1 MKEIAKYDNWFKFL
15 SISVIVIVVCVFT
28 LTVSNTHLAKGT
40 YATETGTSN
49 TDSCAK
55 GYYLRGTSCVRCPT
69 GYTSSEGAATK
80 QTDCY
85 IECDEDTYI
94 AYPGA
99 YSCTACGTG
108 KSKVAHNV
116 NYGSTSNCS
125 GTSTPTPNKECANKT
140 IIFSYSQGGDG
151 ISCTTD
157 ENGKLSDSS
166 CIARAEALCSYYSAL
181 PGQSCYGSGGVKE
194 KISPNYYRN
203 NQVCDDI
210 ILYCIEGYSHGCN
223 CGTNCGGETPTN
235 PPSKS
240 SEPSK
245 SSSPSK
251 DNTSCFECN
260 GEYVWTNNPGSN
272 CKEITSIT
280 SEDKCVKTSC
290 YKCVKTNAT
299 EYLYATSESNAK
311 SITDANSCSKTDDK
325 YCKENIIV
333 NPPTGT
339 AGIIVAWLVGLS
351 AIVYSFWYFKK
362 NSAMK

>member
-1 MKEIAKYDNWFKFL
+1 MKEIAKYDNWFKIL

-40 YATETGTSN
+40 YATQTGEAGTNSCNDRNSCQQVAAGLSSN
-49 TDSCAK
+49 E
-55 GYYLRGTSCVRCPT
+55 CP
-69 GYTSSEGAATK
+69 YGAE
-80 QTDCY
+80 CY
-85 IECDEDTYI
+85 ESP
-94 AYPGA
+94 AG
-99 YSCTACGTG
+99 
-108 KSKVAHNV
+108 
-116 NYGSTSNCS
+116 SNCYLVKCKS
-125 GTSTPTPNKECANKT
+125 QSASECANKT
-140 IIFSYSQGGDG
+140 IFFSYSQGGEG
-151 ISCTTD
+151 IPCTAD
-157 ENGKLSDSS
+157 ENGDFSES
-166 CIARAEALCSYYSAL
+166 CIARAEALCSRYSTE
-181 PGQSCYGSGGVKE
+181 PGQSCYRGGDGSSARSYTNSCANETV
-194 KISPNYYRN
+194 
-203 NQVCDDI
+203 
-210 ILYCIEGYSHGCN
+210 YCVEGYSHGCE

-272 CKEITSIT
+272 CEKITSIT

>member
-1 MKEIAKYDNWFKFL
+1 MKEIAKYDNWFKIL

-40 YATETGTSN
+40 YGATLTTTCGPFNKRAELSACIADANANGYDCTEKLENQNDEPIFTATCTKDV
-49 TDSCAK
+49 TDPA
-55 GYYLRGTSCVRCPT
+55 
-69 GYTSSEGAATK
+69 
-80 QTDCY
+80 
-85 IECDEDTYI
+85 
-94 AYPGA
+94 
-99 YSCTACGTG
+99 
-108 KSKVAHNV
+108 
-116 NYGSTSNCS
+116 
-125 GTSTPTPNKECANKT
+125 TPTPNKCANKT
-140 IIFSYSQGGDG
+140 IFFSYSQGGEGIPCTADEDG
-151 ISCTTD
+151 
-157 ENGKLSDSS
+157 KFSDS
-166 CIARAEALCSYYSAL
+166 CIARAEALCSQYSTL
-181 PGQSCYGSGGVKE
+181 PGQSCYRGGAGSPAGSY
-194 KISPNYYRN
+194 IN
-203 NQVCDDI
+203 NCEHEAV
-210 ILYCIEGYSHGCN
+210 YCVEGYSHGCN

-272 CKEITSIT
+272 CEKITSIT
-280 SEDKCVKTSC
+280 SKDKCVKTSC